1 METTS
6 PPPTA
11 PKNFRRAFAL
21 NFFLPGAGQIYLGQ
35 RMMGA
40 LLAGVFLVCLCAS
53 LAIFVIGYA
62 SYLNVT
68 LSGNILEGNRL
79 EQLGEVFHPRWLL
92 GLMSAGIA
100 CYFVGLAGLVI
111 TRRQAEKSS
120 PGKV

>member
-6 PPPTA
+6 PPPPA
-11 PKNFRRAFAL
+11 PKNCRRAFAL

-92 GLMSAGIA
+92 GVMSAGIA
-100 CYFVGLAGLVI
+100 CYFMGLAGLGI
-111 TRRQAEKSS
+111 TRRPAEKNP
-120 PGKV
+120 PGQG

>member
-1 METTS
+1 METTL

-11 PKNFRRAFAL
+11 RKNFRRAFAL

-35 RMMGA
+35 RTMGA

-62 SYLNVT
+62 NYLNVT
-68 LSGNILEGNRL
+68 LSGNILEGNQL

-100 CYFVGLAGLVI
+100 CYFVGLAGLAI
-111 TRRQAEKSS
+111 ARRQADKSS

>member
-1 METTS
+1 MDKTS
-6 PPPTA
+6 PPPNA
-11 PKNFRRAFAL
+11 QKNFRRAFAL

-40 LLAGVFLVCLCAS
+40 LLAGIFLACLGAS

-62 SYLNVT
+62 NYLNVT
-68 LSGNILEGNRL
+68 LSGNILEGNQL

-100 CYFVGLAGLVI
+100 CYFVGLAGLAI
-111 TRRQAEKSS
+111 ARRQADKSS

>member
-35 RMMGA
+35 RMAGG

-62 SYLNVT
+62 NYLNVT
-68 LSGNILEGNRL
+68 MGGNILEGNRL
-79 EQLGEVFHPRWLL
+79 EQLGDVFHPRWLL
-92 GLMSAGIA
+92 GLMGAGIA
-100 CYFVGLAGLVI
+100 CYLLGMAGLAI
-111 TRRQAEKSS
+111 TRRRADISS
-120 PGKV
+120 PGKA